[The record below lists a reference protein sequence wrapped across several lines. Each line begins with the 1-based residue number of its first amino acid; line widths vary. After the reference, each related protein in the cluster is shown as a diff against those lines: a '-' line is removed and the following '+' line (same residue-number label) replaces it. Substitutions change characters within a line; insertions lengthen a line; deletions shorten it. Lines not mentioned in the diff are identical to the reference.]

1 MAILLLIIGIVLS
14 WRYAKNNLKKLLTLL
29 SLSVLIFVSACSSSE
44 KAATNKNVAGIYMPG
59 LNLIDPNY
67 KVFHKNDTLTEL
79 HFRLNSGNILYTK
92 KRGDSIFSANI
103 LIKYELTDKA
113 TEDLADSASIF
124 FTDYGNN
131 KQKKYLDGIIN
142 LPTSINKS
150 YGLIITVND
159 LTRDHYIRKR
169 VSINR
174 LDIYNSQ
181 NYLLLDSNNNVVFKN
196 HFNSNDKVY
205 IKKNEGNTANSILLK
220 FYSTKL
226 PIAKPPFSVDT
237 QEEAT
242 VFKPKFSTQLNF
254 DSTNILTYIV
264 EEKGLYHFHASA
276 SINKGPTLFNYQE
289 HFPKVKS
296 PENMIGPMR
305 YITTKKEYAVLTES
319 ENKKLAVDQH
329 WINVAGSSER
339 ARTLIREYYTRVE
352 NANNYFTSYLE
363 GWKTDR
369 GLIYIIYGTPN
380 VVYKNK
386 DYENWIYGEE
396 NNMMSIS
403 FVFHKVSNPVS
414 NNDYSLSRSPMFKSS
429 WFRAVDS
436 WRNGRIY

>member
-1 MAILLLIIGIVLS
+1 MNKKLIIILS
-14 WRYAKNNLKKLLTLL
+14 IIA
-29 SLSVLIFVSACSSSE
+29 FAFACKSGQ

-59 LNLIDPNY
+59 LNLIDPDY
-67 KVFHKNDTLTEL
+67 KIFHKNDTLTEL
-79 HFRLNSGNILYTK
+79 HFRLSSENILYTK
-92 KRGDSIFSANI
+92 KRTDTAFSANI

-113 TEDLADSASIF
+113 TETLTDSASIF
-124 FTDYGNN
+124 FTDYGSN
-131 KQKKYLDGIIN
+131 KQKKFLDGLIK
-142 LPTSINKS
+142 LKTAVNKN
-150 YGLIITVND
+150 YDLVITVND

-169 VSINR
+169 ITVNR
-174 LDIYNSQ
+174 SNIYNSQ
-181 NYLLLDSNNNVVFKN
+181 NYLLLDSTHNVVFKN
-196 HFNSNDKVY
+196 HFNSNDKVF
-205 IKKNEGNTANSILLK
+205 IQKNEGNPSKSITLK

-226 PIAKPPFSVDT
+226 PIAKPPFSVDAET
-237 QEEAT
+237 KDL
-242 VFKPKFSTQLNF
+242 VFKPKFTSLLDF
-254 DSTNILTYIV
+254 DSTNTLAYTV
-264 EEKGLYHFHASA
+264 TEKGLYHFQATENVNS
-276 SINKGPTLFNYQE
+276 GPTLFNFQE
-289 HFPKVKS
+289 NFPKVKN

-305 YITTKKEYAVLTES
+305 YISTKKEFAVLNDS

-352 NANNYFTSYLE
+352 SANNYFTSYLE

-369 GLIYIIYGTPN
+369 GIIYIIYGTPN

-403 FVFHKVSNPVS
+403 FVFHKVKNPVS
-414 NNDYSLSRSPMFKSS
+414 NNDYSLSRSPMFKNS

-436 WRNGRIY
+436 WRSGRIY